1 MSAPAVPQKNGGV
14 RGFRATLLVAMMI
27 IVSAITAL
35 GLFLAERKV
44 SIEAERDLLQ
54 DFRHELATLHGV
66 QEVRRRALTERCR
79 VLVQRSRIHAAL
91 EDNALDLLY
100 PSAKD
105 ELRDLLQTAEK
116 GAAVSD
122 ALHARFYRFLDATG
136 ALISPPEEAHV
147 GELRPAE
154 EAQLALPSPSEAQQI
169 GYLLR
174 ENRDGTRVVDE
185 VIATPIFSM
194 ETGEVIASL
203 VLGFE
208 TTALG
213 HRGRS
218 GITSGIWL
226 NGRLHQAALPEHEQR
241 AIADE
246 VGRSLDGGRA
256 SEASF
261 RVKVSGASY
270 LLFYKQLNPGS
281 LLPPA
286 YEVALYPLADAL
298 ARQQQIRTHVLLA
311 GAGLLA
317 IGLLGSHLLSKRLS
331 MPVEELAVTS
341 EKDRAHRKLVEAA
354 LESTSEEL
362 QRAARF
368 SADASH
374 QLKTPVSVLRA
385 GIDELLTRNDLPAQ
399 VYDQLSA
406 LLHQTYRITSVVDDL
421 LLLSRMDAGRLQIQ
435 YRPVNLSALIEEW
448 ADDFSVLRS
457 ELDIKL
463 ETDFPPGLHVAGE
476 KRYIT
481 LIVQN
486 LIENAQKYNVPGG
499 RICIYAREQ
508 GEFVVLGVENTG
520 RAIPRAAQAHIF
532 ERFHR
537 GGMGENVPGHGLGL
551 NLARELARLH
561 GGDLRL
567 TKSDS
572 SGTEFEVR
580 FRRATAPAAVPAELS
595 ASSAA

>member
-1 MSAPAVPQKNGGV
+1 
-14 RGFRATLLVAMMI
+14 
-27 IVSAITAL
+27 
-35 GLFLAERKV
+35 
-44 SIEAERDLLQ
+44 
-54 DFRHELATLHGV
+54 
-66 QEVRRRALTERCR
+66 
-79 VLVQRSRIHAAL
+79 
-91 EDNALDLLY
+91 
-100 PSAKD
+100 
-105 ELRDLLQTAEK
+105 
-116 GAAVSD
+116 
-122 ALHARFYRFLDATG
+122 
-136 ALISPPEEAHV
+136 
-147 GELRPAE
+147 
-154 EAQLALPSPSEAQQI
+154 
-169 GYLLR
+169 
-174 ENRDGTRVVDE
+174 
-185 VIATPIFSM
+185 
-194 ETGEVIASL
+194 
-203 VLGFE
+203 
-208 TTALG
+208 
-213 HRGRS
+213 
-218 GITSGIWL
+218 
-226 NGRLHQAALPEHEQR
+226 
-241 AIADE
+241 
-246 VGRSLDGGRA
+246 
-256 SEASF
+256 
-261 RVKVSGASY
+261 
-270 LLFYKQLNPGS
+270 
-281 LLPPA
+281 
-286 YEVALYPLADAL
+286 
-298 ARQQQIRTHVLLA
+298 
-311 GAGLLA
+311 
-317 IGLLGSHLLSKRLS
+317 
-331 MPVEELAVTS
+331 
-341 EKDRAHRKLVEAA
+341 
-354 LESTSEEL
+354 
-362 QRAARF
+362 
-368 SADASH
+368 
-374 QLKTPVSVLRA
+374 LRA

-580 FRRATAPAAVPAELS
+580 FRRANRACRRAGGTLRQFGCMRRVS
-595 ASSAA
+595 ALALFVVVTVATRSTRRISSRTSATNSRSARSTKACARVSAARSTSSITASNSLHRG